1 MSKIDPFKRITLL
14 PETIS
19 DEAKMTLKMLFGKV
33 MDELNA
39 REANDILVRT
49 CPKESNNVARMA
61 TRLSNASVAS
71 GAKRFVGKLFK

>member
-19 DEAKMTLKMLFGKV
+19 DEAKITLKVLFGKV

-61 TRLSNASVAS
+61 TRSSSAAITS
-71 GAKRFVGKLFK
+71 GAKRCVIQLFK